1 MRIIQSIGL
10 GRFMTNVMRIAGTLS
25 TEEIKKVEP
34 IAKTGLKQGRLREKT
49 QIPPFCDPKGKGKT
63 INIRT

>member
-1 MRIIQSIGL
+1 MNKRIISPSL
-10 GRFMTNVMRIAGTLS
+10 LS
-25 TEEIKKVEP
+25 ANFTRLTEDIKKVEP

-49 QIPPFCDPKGKGKT
+49 QIPPFFDPKGKGKT

>member
-63 INIRT
+63 INI